1 MILLCE
7 NKKKIDKAF
16 MNSFFFPQANPY
28 YQIIYF
34 LHSVCQA
41 LLGLLFANAS
51 TILASTVIIAAGQF
65 DMLLCS
71 LKNLRAT
78 AISLNGSYLN
88 ELR

>member
-1 MILLCE
+1 M
-7 NKKKIDKAF
+7 KKIDIHEL
-16 MNSFFFPQANPY
+16 NFFSQADPY
-28 YQIIYF
+28 YQINYF

-41 LLGLLFANAS
+41 LLGLVFGNAS
-51 TILASTVIIAAGQF
+51 TILACTVIIAGGQF

-78 AISLNGSYLN
+78 AMTLNGSHLN